1 MMRPHNFCA
10 GPAALPEPVLA
21 RAREELLDWGGRG
34 VSVMEVSHRSPEY
47 LAVVA
52 EAEACLRRLLGLGE
66 EFAVIFTQGGA
77 ALQFAAVPLNL
88 GGDSARYDY
97 LNSGHWSARAM
108 AEAGRYG
115 AVREVA
121 ASGGEPRAIPDPGS
135 WELDPQAAY
144 LHVTPNET
152 IDGLE
157 FEALPPLP
165 LPVVA
170 DMSSTLLSRPLP
182 LSQYDMIYAGAQK
195 NIGPAGLTLLI
206 VRRELFGR
214 QRPECPSLL
223 DWQLLDEAGSM
234 RNTPPTFAIYLAGL
248 VFAWIEAQGGLTAMA
263 VRNRRKAETLY
274 AAIDGSDF
282 YRNPVAPPWRSW
294 MNVPFTLADPALDA
308 AFLEAAAARGLLNL
322 RGHRAVGGMRAS
334 LYNAIGQEA
343 VDALV
348 EFMQDFERT
357 RA

>member
-1 MMRPHNFCA
+1 M
-10 GPAALPEPVLA
+10 
-21 RAREELLDWGGRG
+21 
-34 VSVMEVSHRSPEY
+34 
-47 LAVVA
+47 
-52 EAEACLRRLLGLGE
+52 
-66 EFAVIFTQGGA
+66 
-77 ALQFAAVPLNL
+77 
-88 GGDSARYDY
+88 
-97 LNSGHWSARAM
+97 
-108 AEAGRYG
+108 
-115 AVREVA
+115 
-121 ASGGEPRAIPDPGS
+121 
-135 WELDPQAAY
+135 
-144 LHVTPNET
+144 TPNET